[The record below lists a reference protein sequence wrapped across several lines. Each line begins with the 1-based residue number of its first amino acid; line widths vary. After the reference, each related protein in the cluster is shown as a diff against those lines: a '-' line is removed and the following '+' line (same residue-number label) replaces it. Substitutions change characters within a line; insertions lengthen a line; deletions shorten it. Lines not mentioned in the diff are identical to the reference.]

1 MPPKPRLS
9 DDLKQRIVDAHLENP
24 ELSFGALSQRFL
36 VAKTTVQRVISH
48 YKERGSVSNLSS
60 GGRPRKTTVRLDRVI
75 AREAKKD
82 PFITPG

>member
-9 DDLKQRIVDAHLENP
+9 DDLKQRIVDAHISNP
-24 ELSFGALSQRFL
+24 ELSFGDLSKRFM
-36 VAKTTVQRVISH
+36 VAKTTVQRVIANC
-48 YKERGSVSNLSS
+48 KERGSVSNLVG

-82 PFITPG
+82 PFIKPG